1 MKKLTAEIVAAGTGS
16 SLRLAASWVDVLA
29 ITCQTY
35 GIDTEKRVAM
45 FLAQIG
51 HESGSLVYTRELWGP
66 TPAQKTYERDPGQA
80 WSATNA
86 RNKKAFTLGNAFAGD
101 GKRYMGRGLIQ
112 VTGRGNYAEA
122 YKRMSRI
129 YQGVPNF
136 VMKPEDLELPQW
148 AALSAGDFWDSRNL
162 NALADRGEFTK
173 MTSKIN
179 GGTNGED
186 HRQQLFFQA
195 IDAIHDV

>member
-1 MKKLTAEIVAAGTGS
+1 MQITAKVIAAGTGS
-16 SLRLAASWVDVLA
+16 TLRLAESWVDA
-29 ITCQTY
+29 IAVTCRTY

-66 TPAQKTYERDPGQA
+66 TSTQKTYERDFSQG

-112 VTGRGNYAEA
+112 LTGRGNYAESC
-122 YKRMSRI
+122 KRMRLI
-129 YQGVPNF
+129 YEGVPDF
-136 VMKPEDLELPQW
+136 VMNPEVVELPKW
-148 AALSAGDFWDSRNL
+148 AALTAGDYWSSRNL

-173 MTSKIN
+173 VTRKIN

-195 IDAIHDV
+195 IDAIHDA